1 MRLPNFIVQLDKKQ
15 ARAIGVTVAM
25 FAMVIAM
32 IILGRHY
39 LGLDENQVQDWLS
52 GFSDTVWALP
62 ITILVFCLA
71 AFIGAPQWLLIGAA
85 VFAFGPLT
93 GFIYSWISTLISA
106 SLNFWIG
113 RIIGADRV
121 ESIGGSLIRRIIT
134 LVRKN
139 GFVTSFMVR
148 LVPTGPFVLVNMA
161 AGVSK
166 MTFAAFLAGTALG
179 IIPKI
184 AAVAFLGETLMGAI
198 KGNGWV
204 VAGGLAGFIVSFSV
218 VMIFARSRLKAREAA
233 GADMAKTDE

>member
-25 FAMVIAM
+25 FAMVVAM
-32 IILGRHY
+32 ILLGRHF
-39 LGLDENQVQDWLS
+39 LDLDESQVQSWLS

-85 VFAFGPLT
+85 VFAFGPMT
-93 GFIYSWISTLISA
+93 GFAYSWISTLFSA
-106 SLNFWIG
+106 SLTFWIG
-113 RIIGADRV
+113 RVIGAERV
-121 ESIGGSLIRRIIT
+121 ESIGGSLIGRIIA
-134 LVRKN
+134 LVRNN

-166 MTFAAFLAGTALG
+166 MTYPAFLAGTALG

-204 VAGGLAGFIVSFSV
+204 VAGGLVGFIVSISV
-218 VMIFARSRLKAREAA
+218 VVIFARSRLKARESSAIDA
-233 GADMAKTDE
+233 TKMDD